1 MDQHAI
7 ADNGREILRMTTSC
21 PLVELS
27 LNVDNQ
33 HSLDYPITTM
43 STPATIFVTESPV
56 LLVIVVQRISRRD
69 VVVRRGQR
77 TLRSAFPGFA
87 AVLTTLWHKYDG
99 LISQLASV
107 KLSEV
112 SKITRW
118 GYRPH
123 TADWA
128 KTSWFAS
135 GVGPQ
140 VVEAATVTFDLVS
153 LLGGNLQLLGPKLF
167 CLP

>member
-7 ADNGREILRMTTSC
+7 ADNGREILHMTTPC

-33 HSLDYPITTM
+33 HSSDYSITTM

-56 LLVIVVQRISRRD
+56 LLVIFVQRISRSD
-69 VVVRRGQR
+69 VVVRRGER
-77 TLRSAFPGFA
+77 TLRSAFPGFP

-112 SKITRW
+112 SKIIR
-118 GYRPH
+118 
-123 TADWA
+123 
-128 KTSWFAS
+128 
-135 GVGPQ
+135 
-140 VVEAATVTFDLVS
+140 
-153 LLGGNLQLLGPKLF
+153 
-167 CLP
+167 

>member
-1 MDQHAI
+1 
-7 ADNGREILRMTTSC
+7 MTTPC

-33 HSLDYPITTM
+33 HSSDSSITTM

>member
-1 MDQHAI
+1 
-7 ADNGREILRMTTSC
+7 
-21 PLVELS
+21 
-27 LNVDNQ
+27 VDNQ
-33 HSLDYPITTM
+33 HYSDDSITTM

-56 LLVIVVQRISRRD
+56 LLVIIVQRISRRD

-77 TLRSAFPGFA
+77 TLRSAFPAFP
-87 AVLTTLWHKYDG
+87 AVLTPLWHKYNG

-112 SKITRW
+112 SKITRR
-118 GYRPH
+118 GYGPH

-128 KTSWFAS
+128 KTFWPGS
-135 GVGPQ
+135 GVDPQ
-140 VVEAATVTFDLVS
+140 VAEAATVTFDLVF
-153 LLGGNLQLLGPKLF
+153 LLGGNLQLLGPRLF